1 MALALLKRVSPGRKA
16 RGRGPGRGAGNT
28 HPAGGQLIRKGPAGK
43 RSVKGK
49 PAKGRVAK
57 GRPAQGATRKVA
69 AAPAPRRSM
78 AWLNWLM
85 ILAGAGIVL
94 AAATKA
100 YLTLQAVPVQQITV
114 TGELAHTQMEMVQ
127 EMVQPALAGGFLRAD
142 LQRIRE
148 QLQSL
153 PWIYE
158 ATVRRKWP
166 AELEIHVVE
175 QLPIARWGEDGFLN
189 HEGAIFHSARS
200 GAWEALP
207 LLQGPEGSAGSLMAT
222 YRRMVAMLSP
232 LGINLEQLV
241 VDERGQVEAMLVGGT
256 RLILGGDDFLE
267 RMHRFVEIY
276 RRELAARAADVARV
290 DLRYQSGVAVA
301 FREPPQVAGR

>member
-1 MALALLKRVSPGRKA
+1 
-16 RGRGPGRGAGNT
+16 
-28 HPAGGQLIRKGPAGK
+28 
-43 RSVKGK
+43 
-49 PAKGRVAK
+49 
-57 GRPAQGATRKVA
+57 
-69 AAPAPRRSM
+69 M

-200 GAWEALP
+200 GEWAALP